1 MRLRCLIEMEEAR
14 AQLKRYVRH
23 DLIDWWDQGKLLKA
37 NVLVVGAGALGNEA
51 LKLLALMGV
60 GRIHIVDFDT
70 IEISNLSRMVLFN
83 EGDIGRRKAEVAAD
97 RTRQIN
103 PYAEVT
109 YTHGNLEYDLGWGEY
124 KEAEVVL
131 GCLDSIDA
139 RLTLNRICQMV
150 RVPWVNG
157 GIGVTEGEVSYF
169 DPDQGACYECTMTES
184 MWQQRNQR
192 YSCGWLRSLISEPK
206 VPTTATM
213 ASVVAALMVNQAFLI
228 LHKNETGLRPSE
240 SLFISLKPYSLNVAS
255 VPRNTEC
262 YAHDHMGQVTA
273 LGKGPEEITVSEIL
287 LLVESSKGAYLE
299 LMFDIAV
306 KLSCPVCN
314 TEESLLVPTKS
325 LDVTILPCEKCGSE
339 RRLFSTGFIEGDSEL
354 VGRRLSELSVPRK
367 HIVAVNSSGNRKYFL
382 LK

>member
-1 MRLRCLIEMEEAR
+1 MEEAR
-14 AQLKRYVRH
+14 ARLERYARQN
-23 DLIDWWDQGKLLKA
+23 LIDWWDQDKLLKA
-37 NVLVVGAGALGNEA
+37 NVLVIGAGALGNEA

-60 GRIHIVDFDT
+60 GRIHIVDFDA

-83 EGDIGRRKAEVAAD
+83 EKDIGRRKAEVAAD

-103 PYAEVT
+103 PYAQVT

-124 KEAEVVL
+124 KEANVVL

-150 RVPWVNG
+150 RVPWING

-169 DPDQGACYECTMTES
+169 DPDQGACFECAMTES
-184 MWQQRNQR
+184 MWQQKNQR

-213 ASVVAALMVNQAFLI
+213 ASVVAAFMVNQAFLI
-228 LHKNETGLRPSE
+228 LHKDESGLRPSE
-240 SLFISLKPYSLNVAS
+240 RLFVSLKPYSLNVAS
-255 VPRNTEC
+255 LSRNTEC
-262 YAHDHMGQVTA
+262 YAHDHIDLVTQ
-273 LGKGPEEITVSEIL
+273 LGKGPEEITVGEIL
-287 LLVESSKGAYLE
+287 RLVGSLEGSYLE

-306 KLSCPVCN
+306 NLSCSVCN
-314 TEESLLVPTKS
+314 TVESLLVPTKS
-325 LDVTILPCEKCGSE
+325 LDVTILPCKKCGSE

-354 VGRRLSELSVPRK
+354 AGRKLSELSVPRK
-367 HIVAVNSSGNRKYFL
+367 HIVAANTSANRKYFL
-382 LK
+382 LN

>member
-23 DLIDWWDQGKLLKA
+23 DLIDWWDQDKLLKA

-70 IEISNLSRMVLFN
+70 IEMSNLSRMVLFN
-83 EGDIGRRKAEVAAD
+83 ERDIGRRKAEVAAD

-109 YTHGNLEYDLGWGEY
+109 YTHGNLEYGLGWGEY
-124 KEAEVVL
+124 KEADVVL

-150 RVPWVNG
+150 RVPWING

-213 ASVVAALMVNQAFLI
+213 ASVVAALMVNQALLI
-228 LHKNETGLRPSE
+228 LHKNESGLRPSE
-240 SLFISLKPYSLNVAS
+240 RLFVSLKPYSLNVAS

-262 YAHDHMGQVTA
+262 YAHDHMDQVTP
-273 LGKGPEEITVSEIL
+273 LGKGPEEIAVSEIL
-287 LLVESSKGAYLE
+287 LLVESPEGAYLE

-306 KLSCPVCN
+306 KLSCPVCS

-339 RRLFSTGFIEGDSEL
+339 RRLFSTGFIEGGSEL
-354 VGRRLSELSVPRK
+354 AGRRLSELSVPRK
-367 HIVAVNSSGNRKYFL
+367 HIVAVSSSGNRKYFL

>member
-1 MRLRCLIEMEEAR
+1 MIEMEEAR

-23 DLIDWWDQGKLLKA
+23 DLIDWWDQDKLLKA

-70 IEISNLSRMVLFN
+70 IEMSNLSRMVLFN
-83 EGDIGRRKAEVAAD
+83 ERDIGRRKAEVAAD

-109 YTHGNLEYDLGWGEY
+109 YTHGNLEYGLGWGEY
-124 KEAEVVL
+124 KEADVVL

-150 RVPWVNG
+150 RVPWING

-213 ASVVAALMVNQAFLI
+213 ASVVAALMVNQALLI
-228 LHKNETGLRPSE
+228 LHKNESGLRPSE
-240 SLFISLKPYSLNVAS
+240 RLFVSLKPYSLNVAS

-262 YAHDHMGQVTA
+262 YAHDHMDQVTP
-273 LGKGPEEITVSEIL
+273 LGKGPEEIAVSEIL
-287 LLVESSKGAYLE
+287 LLVESPEGAYLE

-306 KLSCPVCN
+306 KLSCPVCS

-339 RRLFSTGFIEGDSEL
+339 RRLFSTGFIEGGSEL
-354 VGRRLSELSVPRK
+354 AGRRLSELSVPRK
-367 HIVAVNSSGNRKYFL
+367 HIVAVSSSGNRKYFL